1 MHIRGEGSNGGGGLL
16 KLVTIL
22 YLSLGPHIVFAEQIE
37 AQLRKTGKKGQQ
49 LIFAALPIFVLWI
62 AYLYKRGKSE
72 AKERM
77 ENLVIG
83 GILAA
88 TAFTFSYF
96 FK

>member
-1 MHIRGEGSNGGGGLL
+1 MEFKMSYL
-16 KLVTIL
+16 KWVTFF
-22 YLSLGPHIVFAEQIE
+22 YLALGPHVIFAGQIQ
-37 AQLRKTGKKGQQ
+37 AQLTKTAKKGQQ
-49 LIFAALPIFVLWI
+49 ILFTALPIFVLWI

-88 TAFTFSYF
+88 TAFTWSYF